1 MIDES
6 PNLPE
11 PPRGDLLDDV
21 LEQEEELSE
30 HLQDPMLYEAFLQLT
45 DKQKKCLHKFIFMG
59 YPCRKLLT
67 LWENQGKIFQKFIK
81 GHSKR

>member
-1 MIDES
+1 MNLSDFTKNPHDQIHQLDDPDFSVDFDKESGKPRAFPLMIDES

-30 HLQDPMLYEAFLQLT
+30 HLQDPMLYEAF
-45 DKQKKCLHKFIFMG
+45 C
-59 YPCRKLLT
+59 
-67 LWENQGKIFQKFIK
+67 N
-81 GHSKR
+81 